1 MKGCDVRANLSSGYI
16 TTQRISMS
24 MVIDDLFQIE
34 EPKMTSIITFK
45 RRKSSNPHFL
55 QKQ

>member
-1 MKGCDVRANLSSGYI
+1 MKGFDVRANLSSGYI